1 MQRIVALIDCD
12 CFFVSCERVR
22 DPKLQGKPVC
32 VMTGGGDKGII
43 VSRSKEAKALGMKS
57 ARFTSDEDMSERKII
72 KEQFSMGNLQA
83 LVAIK
88 CLDEGVNIPAIR
100 TAFILAST
108 TNPKEYIQ
116 RRGRVLRL
124 SKGKEYAN
132 IYDFITLPRP
142 IDTAHYLTDDQAKM
156 ELSLIKS
163 EIKRAEEFA
172 RISMNKMDAMKLIDS
187 IKEAY
192 SIDKY
197 LLLDEEVL

>member
-1 MQRIVALIDCD
+1 MPDDQDRSSTDENDIRQVEA
-12 CFFVSCERVR
+12 VSSILGNE
-22 DPKLQGKPVC
+22 
-32 VMTGGGDKGII
+32 
-43 VSRSKEAKALGMKS
+43 LGMKS